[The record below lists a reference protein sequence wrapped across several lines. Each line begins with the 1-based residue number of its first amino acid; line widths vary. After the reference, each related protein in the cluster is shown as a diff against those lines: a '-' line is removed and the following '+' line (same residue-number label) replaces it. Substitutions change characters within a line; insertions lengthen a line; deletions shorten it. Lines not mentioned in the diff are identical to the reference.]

1 MMVKKA
7 FGYALQAKI
16 ATTVSLSPVVAI
28 NRGVKISTT
37 APVIIHNHSQVTGK

>member
-7 FGYALQAKI
+7 FGYALHAKI

-37 APVIIHNHSQVTGK
+37 APVIIHNHSRVTGK